1 MKAFRAILDRAARI
15 GPWLPDL
22 PTEQPT
28 GGIAEAEPTLSRGS
42 DGRVYYMGAGDRE
55 RLRPIF
61 LRDPR
66 AVRNEREA
74 ARRRGGSRPAAGS
87 PYASRGLLII

>member
-1 MKAFRAILDRAARI
+1 MKAFRAILNRAGRI

-22 PTEQPT
+22 LPTEQPT
-28 GGIAEAEPTLSRGS
+28 GGVAERETALARGS

-61 LRDPR
+61 LRNPR

-74 ARRRGGSRPAAGS
+74 ARRRDRQG
-87 PYASRGLLII
+87 GLLILG